1 MIYFS
6 SLLRQTKLIKKRVLT
21 RFLLVSSAWVGATFQ
36 IDSCQYNADE
46 DLWHIQ
52 AHATDQDH
60 PDTGRT
66 LINLATVYV
75 HRGDPTRAKEYLK
88 RAENIVSRT
97 VSANHPLM
105 ISIKKTKGLIQEEI
119 PEHVDVQV

>member
-1 MIYFS
+1 MQIQEV
-6 SLLRQTKLIKKRVLT
+6 SLPR
-21 RFLLVSSAWVGATFQ
+21 
-36 IDSCQYNADE
+36 
-46 DLWHIQ
+46 
-52 AHATDQDH
+52 DH

-66 LINLATVYV
+66 LINLATVYA

-88 RAENIVSRT
+88 RAEKIACRT

-119 PEHVDVQV
+119 PEHVYVQV